1 MIVIVLIF
9 VLQQLTAVSFC
20 FVELVNAL
28 WVKGV
33 YKQELIIMSES
44 IRIQYLQRAYHNENI
59 LFKTINLKHLECSL
73 AISIILSKQYKLNV
87 KS

>member
-1 MIVIVLIF
+1 
-9 VLQQLTAVSFC
+9 
-20 FVELVNAL
+20 
-28 WVKGV
+28 
-33 YKQELIIMSES
+33 MSES

-73 AISIILSKQYKLNV
+73 AISIILSKLYKLNV